1 MPKAH
6 YIRAADTKGGI
17 ALNQAEFR
25 KELKNGLS
33 GTYLFY
39 GDEEYLKKFYAGRA
53 EKHTVGDDADLASWN
68 THIINADSDANLG
81 ELEAAVLSVS
91 MMGDRIF
98 VRYNAD
104 LTALTEDETVALID
118 IIENLDENN
127 TVLLIVAPPGGF
139 DAGTQKKPSK
149 MYKRYEAV
157 AKLVDLT
164 AETPAELKKWMA
176 RRLSQDSLAI
186 TPDACELLLSRSTDN
201 MFILSGELEK
211 LAAYSLA
218 NNITTID
225 PTVVTEIS
233 SVTAEE
239 DAFALANAVL
249 EGDRR
254 RALSVLHIHKTHRE
268 PAVGVLASVT
278 KCICDMMTISYLAR
292 EGADKQTVAQ
302 RMKMHEYRAGLYLKA
317 VAGSPP
323 ERLLAAAKRCREAD
337 LKLKS
342 TTLDYIALERLIC
355 TIPAKKRVR

>member
-1 MPKAH
+1 
-6 YIRAADTKGGI
+6 
-17 ALNQAEFR
+17 LNQAEFR

-53 EKHTVGDDADLASWN
+53 EKHTVGDDSDLASWN
-68 THIINADSDANLG
+68 SHVVNAESDANLG

-104 LTALTEDETVALID
+104 LTALTEDETDSLID
-118 IIENLDENN
+118 IIENIDPYN

-139 DAGTQKKPSK
+139 DPGTAKKPSK

-218 NNITTID
+218 NGIATID
-225 PTVVTEIS
+225 SAVVTEIS

-239 DAFALANAVL
+239 DAFALANAIL

-254 RALSVLHIHKTHRE
+254 RALAVLHIHKTHRE
-268 PAVGVLASVT
+268 PCIAVLASVT
-278 KCICDMMTISYLAR
+278 KCICDMMTISYLAS
-292 EGADKQTVAQ
+292 EGADKATIAQ
-302 RMKMHEYRAGLYLKA
+302 KMKMHEYRAGLYLKA

-337 LKLKS
+337 VKLKS

-355 TIPAKKRVR
+355 TIPAKRRVDTWKR

>member
-1 MPKAH
+1 M
-6 YIRAADTKGGI
+6 T
-17 ALNQAEFR
+17 QAEFR

-53 EKHTVGDDADLASWN
+53 RTHTVGDDGDLSEWN
-68 THIINADSDANLG
+68 SHTINADKDPQLG
-81 ELEAAVLSVS
+81 ELEGATLAVS
-91 MMGDRIF
+91 MMGDRTF

-104 LTALTEDETVALID
+104 LTSFTSDETDRLID
-118 IIENLDENN
+118 IIESIDPDS
-127 TVLLIVAPPGGF
+127 TVLLIVTPPGGF
-139 DAGTQKKPSK
+139 DPGKPKKPSQ
-149 MYKRYEAV
+149 MFKRFDNV
-157 AKLVDLT
+157 CKLVDLSC
-164 AETPAELKKWMA
+164 ETPTELKKWMA

-186 TPDACELLLSRSTDN
+186 TPDACEFLLSRSTDN

-292 EGADKQTVAQ
+292 EGADKQAVAQ

-355 TIPAKKRVR
+355 TIPAKKRMR

>member
-1 MPKAH
+1 V
-6 YIRAADTKGGI
+6 T
-17 ALNQAEFR
+17 QAEFR
-25 KELKNGLS
+25 KELKSGLY

-53 EKHTVGDDADLASWN
+53 EKHTVGDDPDLASWN
-68 THIINADSDANLG
+68 THIINAENDANLG

-104 LTALTEDETVALID
+104 LTSLSTEETKILID
-118 IIENLDENN
+118 IIESIDPDR

-139 DAGTQKKPSK
+139 DAGSAKRPSK
-149 MYKRYEAV
+149 MYKQYEAV

-186 TPDACELLLSRSTDN
+186 TPDAQELLLSRATGN

-218 NNITTID
+218 NGISSID
-225 PTVVTEIS
+225 SSHIMEIS

-239 DAFALANAVL
+239 DAFALANAIL
-249 EGDRR
+249 DGDRR
-254 RALSVLHIHKTHRE
+254 KALSVLHIHKMHRE
-268 PAVGVLASVT
+268 SAVGVLASVT
-278 KCICDMMTISYLAR
+278 KCICDMMTVAYLAE
-292 EGADKQTVAQ
+292 EGADKQTVAAKT
-302 RMKMHEYRAGLYLKA
+302 KMHEYRAGLYLKA

-337 LKLKS
+337 IKLKS
-342 TTLDYIALERLIC
+342 TQLDYIALERLIC
-355 TIPAKKRVR
+355 TIPAKKRMR